1 MVYDWYINPNNVGN
15 FFFRP
20 IHIFIQALL
29 LDQLDNISDYIN
41 NNKNGKRKKKR
52 TRKV

>member
-1 MVYDWYINPNNVGN
+1 
-15 FFFRP
+15 
-20 IHIFIQALL
+20 LL
-29 LDQLDNISDYIN
+29 LGQLDNISDYID